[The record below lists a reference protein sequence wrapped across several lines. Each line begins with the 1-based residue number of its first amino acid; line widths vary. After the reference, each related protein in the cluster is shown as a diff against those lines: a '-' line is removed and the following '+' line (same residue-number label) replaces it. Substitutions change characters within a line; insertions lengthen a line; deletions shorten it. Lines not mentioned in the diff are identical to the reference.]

1 MRFRFQFGRI
11 VDRHCIVMLCAVVG
25 SLLGAAAAVA
35 EEDIAGL
42 SAQARSDFKPVNEQ
56 QLAKARAE
64 LRDRMKD
71 VEQFIRPS
79 TENGKRW
86 ARYLRWD
93 ELKKQVAADR
103 PNDLSPFD
111 ATLRQLNRNEKGLE
125 NPRFRR
131 LANALRRYRD
141 TLAVSMWENPADLYG
156 RQLDALQRDLDAYHK
171 EPSPRTEMT
180 LSERLR
186 IIDSIGQA
194 PKLVSALRRDLARPN
209 AYVDVATSYVA
220 AGVDPIDRSE
230 PVTDCIL
237 GTNIN
242 ADAHTTGKVSVASI
256 PSENKAVLEFRSKGH
271 VWSQNFGNNGPAVIR
286 STADTDFTATKRVE
300 FTDPAFSTRSARASA
315 ATDTH
320 IHSIAKRGG
329 GLGSRLVSSIGWK
342 KARQSE
348 GQAEAIAADHAEGRI
363 ERKFNEEV
371 NDEVQKARKR
381 YEDEYRRPLE
391 RRGDLPDHIRFS
403 SGKSSLDLEVI
414 QANRSQLGAPG
425 SPPDATEKH
434 DVTMRLHESAVNNY
448 STSILGGATARQ
460 TKADEDIKFN
470 VALPKWMKKMW
481 ENRKTEA
488 TDNAAKEEPFKQ
500 YALTFREDRPISVN
514 FSGEKVKLTIHIA
527 DLKSGE
533 KSFSDWDV
541 TGTYNPELADGR
553 VVLRRE
559 GDLVMLPA
567 DFKGQLTSRQV
578 AERRNLED
586 ELNKRS
592 AQGRGFPKTIQF
604 DPVTPE
610 GKLAK
615 SGALEYNKF
624 SSDGG
629 WLVIGMDRQKVSK

>member
-1 MRFRFQFGRI
+1 MGT
-11 VDRHCIVMLCAVVG
+11 
-25 SLLGAAAAVA
+25 AAALA

-42 SAQARSDFKPVNEQ
+42 STQARSDFKPVNEQ
-56 QLAKARAE
+56 QLAKARTE
-64 LRDRMKD
+64 LRGRMKD

-93 ELKKQVAADR
+93 ALKEQVAADR
-103 PNDLSPFD
+103 PKDLAAFD
-111 ATLRQLNRNEKGLE
+111 VTLRQLNRNENGLE

-131 LANALRRYRD
+131 IANAVRRYRD
-141 TLAVSMWENPADLYG
+141 ALAVSMWENPAEIYG
-156 RQLDALQRDLDAYHK
+156 RQLDALTRDLDAYHK
-171 EPSPRTEMT
+171 EPSPRTEMA

-186 IIDSIGQA
+186 IVDSIGQA
-194 PKLVSALRRDLARPN
+194 PKLVDARC
-209 AYVDVATSYVA
+209 VAIWLGRMRMLILPTSYVA
-220 AGVDPIDRSE
+220 SGVEPIDRSE

-256 PSENKAVLEFRSKGH
+256 PSENKAVLEFHSKGH

-300 FTDPAFSTRSARASA
+300 FTDPAFSTRSAQASA
-315 ATDTH
+315 TTDTH
-320 IHSIAKRGG
+320 IHSISKRGG

-363 ERKFNEEV
+363 ERKFNDEV

-403 SGKSSLDLEVI
+403 SGKSSLDLEVV

-448 STSILGGATARQ
+448 SSSILGGATARQ
-460 TKADEDIKFN
+460 TKPDEDIKFN

-488 TDNAAKEEPFKQ
+488 TDNAAEEEPFKQ
-500 YALTFREDRPISVN
+500 YALTFREDRPLSVN
-514 FSGEKVKLTIHIA
+514 FA
-527 DLKSGE
+527 
-533 KSFSDWDV
+533 
-541 TGTYNPELADGR
+541 
-553 VVLRRE
+553 
-559 GDLVMLPA
+559 GD
-567 DFKGQLTSRQV
+567 KG
-578 AERRNLED
+578 
-586 ELNKRS
+586 
-592 AQGRGFPKTIQF
+592 
-604 DPVTPE
+604 
-610 GKLAK
+610 
-615 SGALEYNKF
+615 
-624 SSDGG
+624 
-629 WLVIGMDRQKVSK
+629 